1 MKGQANRR
9 ALYLADEAAISIAI
23 IAALSDILMKS
34 CAV

>member
-9 ALYLADEAAISIAI
+9 EFYLADEAAISI
-23 IAALSDILMKS
+23 IAALSDIQMKS